1 MQLRVDDIACER
13 GGRLLFSGLSFAL
26 TPGELLALTG
36 SNGAGKTSL
45 LRLIA
50 GLAEPDQGTIELAG
64 RHADLTVGQHSHFVA
79 HREAIKL
86 VLTVRE
92 NLAFWGDYF
101 GGGDIEAA
109 LASFDLAGLA
119 DYPAQLLSAGQRRRL
134 ALSRLCLVKRV
145 LWLLDEPTTGL
156 DARSQERL
164 AVAIKAHLGEGGLA
178 IAATHGPLGL
188 EPQRSL
194 HLEQHP

>member
-1 MQLRVDDIACER
+1 MQLRIDNIACER

-26 TPGELLALTG
+26 APGELLALTG
-36 SNGAGKTSL
+36 PNGAGKTSL

-50 GLAEPDQGTIELAG
+50 GLAEPDSGTIELDG
-64 RHADLTVGQHSHFVA
+64 RHEDLTVGQHSHFIA

-86 VLTVRE
+86 ALTVRE

-101 GGGDIEAA
+101 GGGDIAAA

-134 ALSRLCLVKRV
+134 ALSRLCLVRRV

-164 AVAIKAHLGEGGLA
+164 AVAINAHLAEGGLA

-194 HLEQHP
+194 NLEQRS